1 MELLLRR
8 LLLLRARRSG
18 RLLGLLLRGGR
29 ARAGRGGA
37 AGRRRAA
44 GRSRLTAA
52 HAERRDGLLVE
63 LAAGVEALRGLE
75 LLQRLLRLRAHLA
88 VGRDVQLALSL
99 LDELRA
105 LAALRRL
112 ARLRLA
118 LRRGA
123 FRLLARG
130 RGRAAGGGHAA
141 IGLLLGLL
149 LRLLRLAGR
158 RALGTALRL
167 LVLFIRCSG

>member
-44 GRSRLTAA
+44 GRSRAFRLGLALGGRRAAGRSRLTAA

-63 LAAGVEALRGLE
+63 LAAGVQALRGLE

-99 LDELRA
+99 LDE
-105 LAALRRL
+105 
-112 ARLRLA
+112 
-118 LRRGA
+118 
-123 FRLLARG
+123 
-130 RGRAAGGGHAA
+130 
-141 IGLLLGLL
+141 
-149 LRLLRLAGR
+149 
-158 RALGTALRL
+158 
-167 LVLFIRCSG
+167 